1 MKKTFLVVIVLLVL
15 IVELVSSC
23 KVRSR
28 SYHNY
33 REHPKYRIY

>member
-1 MKKTFLVVIVLLVL
+1 MKKTFLVIVLLLL

-23 KVRSR
+23 KVRSN